1 MGKSRPGIVY
11 FSTEPETFRPI
22 SDVSTVHL
30 VHFYPERDESRK
42 ISSTYRSFFNGNG
55 KKIVNFWPWT
65 VLPGKIRSHSD
76 QVRWRLTEQI
86 PFSYRHFWKMSRW
99 NSVKDILE
107 RDRWDLIYKCESV
120 GVCVFV
126 CVSRNPHQVIGGVR
140 VALKRVWRGSTAST
154 VGPVPHGDS

>member
-1 MGKSRPGIVY
+1 VGKSRPGIVY

-42 ISSTYRSFFNGNG
+42 ISTRYRLFFNGNG

-65 VLPGKIRSHSD
+65 VLPGKIRSHSA

-86 PFSYRHFWKMSRW
+86 PFLYRFFLKLSRW

-107 RDRWDLIYKCESV
+107 RDRREGGREGGLKGDTRQTKV
-120 GVCVFV
+120 VFSSPI
-126 CVSRNPHQVIGGVR
+126 CFWG
-140 VALKRVWRGSTAST
+140 
-154 VGPVPHGDS
+154 HGQSYRCKF